1 MTSGGAEDI
10 KKKFLK
16 TKRFPKDSDLKSKLK
31 KKQKTPPTQK
41 NKFQLLQL
49 QNKIWIQLCN
59 KRHRQCKVHRIIQAV
74 VRKIFALTRF
84 RSRARTFRISNSRFV
99 LEQKIFTLT
108 RFRSLANV
116 SDLKLTFR
124 PRTKTVF
131 NPKSTMMQTNPLTV
145 NIVIDTD
152 LPHGPYIQREGV
164 IYSLH
169 CPETT
174 AYNEAGRLIVAH
186 ADKESGENM
195 NAMSSQHGMASVKYE
210 MKHALKDIILKGGPV
225 QYDATVSSG
234 THTFN
239 LLVQTD
245 VSVNAGPP
253 CCIIV

>member
-1 MTSGGAEDI
+1 MP
-10 KKKFLK
+10 K
-16 TKRFPKDSDLKSKLK
+16 T
-31 KKQKTPPTQK
+31 
-41 NKFQLLQL
+41 
-49 QNKIWIQLCN
+49 
-59 KRHRQCKVHRIIQAV
+59 
-74 VRKIFALTRF
+74 
-84 RSRARTFRISNSRFV
+84 
-99 LEQKIFTLT
+99 
-108 RFRSLANV
+108 
-116 SDLKLTFR
+116 
-124 PRTKTVF
+124 
-131 NPKSTMMQTNPLTV
+131 TMNQTNPLTV

-174 AYNEAGRLIVAH
+174 TYNEAGRLIIAH

-195 NAMSSQHGMASVKYE
+195 NAMSSAVLSNHGMGSVKYE
-210 MKHALKDIILKGGPV
+210 TKNALKDIILKGGPV

-239 LLVQTD
+239 LLVQMD